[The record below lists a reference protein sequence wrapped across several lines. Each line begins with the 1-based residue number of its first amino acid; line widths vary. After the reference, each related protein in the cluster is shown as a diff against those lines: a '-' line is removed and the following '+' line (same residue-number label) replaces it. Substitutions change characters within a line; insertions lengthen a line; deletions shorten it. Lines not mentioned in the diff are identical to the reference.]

1 MYLSSTNAPV
11 QYLRH
16 SIKIIS
22 KLLFQKCANI
32 MRIVNSKILVSFIDV
47 VNKMIFIVKT
57 KSINLLN
64 KHFFLIRRF
73 LLCIPSTY
81 YIFVLLFSKIKKKII
96 GFLIYSIK
104 FVIYDITYTIKII
117 FIGIVPLDIELCFQ
131 YSLQVHYI
139 FGVTFPT

>member
-131 YSLQVHYI
+131 YSLLVHYI